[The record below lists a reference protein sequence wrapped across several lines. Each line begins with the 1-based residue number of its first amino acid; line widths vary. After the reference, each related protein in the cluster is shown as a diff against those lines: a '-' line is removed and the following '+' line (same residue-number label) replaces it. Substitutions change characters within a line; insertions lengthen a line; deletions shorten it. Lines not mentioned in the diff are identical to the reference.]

1 MKDKNE
7 KDKDKDKDKQDL
19 LDTQE
24 KNIRLPQSSCKER
37 TFKKNTSAKFIET
50 KSTLNPLKE
59 KKKKLNLNHSQV
71 RAPKCTTDRTNND
84 NKINSKLENHSLL
97 KTLETITYINTVD
110 LNTNPNESETGTT
123 RIVENQ
129 ELNKT
134 EKELF
139 GNKFVDGGKKSA
151 QNKFESMLER
161 MKTYEIAKEKKLE
174 QMKNEIRKEKDKS
187 KTNVPK
193 INENSKKITSET
205 FFQRQEK
212 YIKAKEEK
220 LRNLKQLEEESKKQI
235 VPTKKANKSL
245 IENHI
250 NNQLKW
256 ESERKQKRLIRKEQE
271 LKEEAKYCTFKPQ
284 TNNTSKNFN
293 RATTE
298 RTNEILLTKC
308 KDDLK
313 IDLSKSTRGT
323 DFTLPKPLKKHDS
336 CKLYRSLLPR
346 ETENDII
353 ENLFSEKFKE
363 LTNKFS

>member
-1 MKDKNE
+1 MKDKDE
-7 KDKDKDKDKQDL
+7 KDKQDL
-19 LDTQE
+19 EDTQE
-24 KNIRLPQSSCKER
+24 KNIRLPQSSRKER
-37 TFKKNTSAKFIET
+37 TFKKNTSAKIIET
-50 KSTLNPLKE
+50 KSNLNPLKE
-59 KKKKLNLNHSQV
+59 KKKKLNLNHSQI
-71 RAPKCTTDRTNND
+71 RAPKCTTDRIHKENRVK
-84 NKINSKLENHSLL
+84 NKVENQSLL

-110 LNTNPNESETGTT
+110 LNTQHNESETTTT

-129 ELNKT
+129 EGNKM
-134 EKELF
+134 EKELLA
-139 GNKFVDGGKKSA
+139 NKLCDGGKKSS
-151 QNKFESMLER
+151 QIKFESMLER
-161 MKTYEIAKEKKLE
+161 MKNYEIVKEKKLE
-174 QMKNEIRKEKDKS
+174 LMKNEIKKEMDKS

-193 INENSKKITSET
+193 INENSKKITSES

-220 LRNLKQLEEESKKQI
+220 LRNLKQHEEENKKQI
-235 VPTKKANKSL
+235 VTTKKVNKSL
-245 IENHI
+245 IDNHI

-256 ESERKQKRLIRKEQE
+256 ENERKQKRLIRKEQE
-271 LKEEAKYCTFKPQ
+271 LQEEAKYCTFKPQ

-298 RTNEILLTKC
+298 RTNEIMLTKC

-346 ETENDII
+346 ENENIII

-363 LTNKFS
+363 LTNKFN